1 MAFQSFTGSSRRP
14 RQVNLGGSRNHLYG
28 GAVQSAQQ
36 ERERRQRER
45 EKLLAAKTLQRTW
58 RGYSSRKSVREQRR
72 TEWDTEEQ
80 KDGKGGPYQSEEQA
94 WGQLQRLSYFL
105 RLENDT
111 DGKDIN
117 RLRRYMD
124 RLQLSQQ
131 NELACASGPWPM
143 AYLRLQKLVLTAIP
157 RTFEKDWIFELETI
171 LFLGQQIP
179 KLAAQNARLLYQ
191 TLADL
196 NRPTFIASKG
206 YIKVLPVI
214 VKVLKGPLPAVGPE
228 SEAIY
233 EAFAC
238 EFLTKGFITEDP
250 WYPKWLSALAD
261 EVNYKML
268 AFALSSTVSSN
279 DYNGYKAMSDPQSRL
294 NLLGCFIYFHRHA
307 HQFQNAQAYSSH
319 KDFVLVISKLLSSIA
334 DSRYLDALQ
343 NPDEKE
349 DAISRFAREQIM
361 TLVDKESVSSL
372 LQGASTAQ
380 PRLGGPPQMNSEA
393 KQLANYALTL
403 IRFFP
408 RDGDNIRMWLY
419 WGSSDTSTTTDA
431 EDKLPAIKFFWQAA
445 RNSMVFKTISR
456 DPRSATAIQL
466 IRPQPS
472 WNDTREHVEHTD
484 RVQDDWRLI
493 LIFLE
498 LYTFVLRLMDDD
510 EFFSASTL
518 ASSATNST
526 GNSSWAR
533 QNALPTE
540 DIQHLT
546 YFLKI
551 VGFAMYFHASE
562 ITNPPEENTQRASL
576 SSHFRIGDVLLED
589 QMSSNVAKAPETAI
603 AGLSGISI
611 DYVKGLVTGLL
622 RMVHERDS
630 RRKFLPAD
638 HWLMTS
644 SVDMNNFIPDVVAE
658 EENRLRL
665 EEEADDDVVMAD
677 DDPEDDRQ
685 LIGTARDRS
694 IRYHAR
700 LENQQRLNS
709 RKRYMQAVAPRS
721 EILQNMPF
729 FIPFTTRVQI
739 FREFVR
745 RDKFTRRRGHVDSEL
760 WRMHVMN
767 GFDPNDNIGRHTA
780 TVKRGNEFEDA
791 FEQFYSLGE
800 GLKEPIQITFVDQW
814 GQQEAGIDGG
824 GVTKEFLTSVTSQ
837 AFTPTAGQ
845 NLFAENEQHLLYPYP
860 AAIEEKKA
868 ILKEGMGLAED
879 APIVRE
885 QVKLMLQHYEF
896 LGRVIGKC
904 LYEGILVD
912 INFAGFFLL
921 KWALTGGD
929 RQASNETG
937 YRANVNDLRDM
948 DEELYRGLMQLKNY
962 TGDVEDFALNFT
974 VSDTLTT
981 DYLTGKTKVVTRNL
995 IPDGANKVVTNNNR
1009 LTYIWSIVQY
1019 RLAIQPAAQTRA
1031 FLKGLSSM
1039 ISPTWLSM
1047 FNQTELQTL
1056 IGGTSSSIDIADL
1069 RRHTHYGGIYVRG
1082 DDAED
1087 HPTIRL
1093 FWRVMESFTDTE
1105 RRAVLKFITS
1115 TPRAP
1120 LLGFA
1125 SLHPAFSIRDS
1136 GNDETRLPSASTCV
1150 NLMKL
1155 PRYTTEKVMR
1165 EKLLYAVM
1173 SGAGFDLS

>member
-14 RQVNLGGSRNHLYG
+14 RQVNLGGTRNNPF

-45 EKLLAAKTLQRTW
+45 EKLQAAKTLQRTW
-58 RGYSSRKSVREQRR
+58 RGHSSRKAVREQRR
-72 TEWDTEEQ
+72 TAWDTEEQ
-80 KDGKGGPYQSEEQA
+80 VDGEGGPYQSEEQA
-94 WGQLQRLSYFL
+94 WGQLQRLSYSL

-124 RLQLSQQ
+124 RLHLSQQ
-131 NELACASGPWPM
+131 NGMACASGPWPM
-143 AYLRLQKLVLTAIP
+143 AYLRLQKLVLTTIP
-157 RTFEKDWIFELETI
+157 RTAEKDWIFELETI
-171 LFLGQQIP
+171 FFLGQQIP
-179 KLAAQNARLLYQ
+179 KLAARNARLLYQ
-191 TLADL
+191 TLADI
-196 NRPTFIASKG
+196 NRPTFIASEG
-206 YIKVLPVI
+206 YIKVLPVL

-228 SEAIY
+228 SADIY

-238 EFLTKGFITEDP
+238 EFLTKGFVTEDP
-250 WYPKWLSALAD
+250 WYPKWLSVLAD
-261 EVNYKML
+261 DVNYKML
-268 AFALSSTVSSN
+268 ACSLSSTVSSK
-279 DYNGYKAMSDPQSRL
+279 DYNGYKAMDNPQSRL
-294 NLLGCFIYFHRHA
+294 NLLGCLIYFHRHA
-307 HQFQNAQAYSSH
+307 HHFQNAQAYSSH
-319 KDFVLVISKLLSSIA
+319 KDFVLVTSKLLSSIA

-343 NPDEKE
+343 NPKENE
-349 DAISRFAREQIM
+349 DAIGKFAREQIM

-380 PRLGGPPQMNSEA
+380 PRFGGPPQMNSEA

-419 WGSSDTSTTTDA
+419 WGSSDASAAIDSK
-431 EDKLPAIKFFWQAA
+431 DKLPAIKFFWQAA
-445 RNSMVFKTISR
+445 RNSMVFKTISQ
-456 DPRSATAIQL
+456 DTGSDTAIKL
-466 IRPQPS
+466 IRPQS
-472 WNDTREHVEHTD
+472 SGNGASEDAEHAEW
-484 RVQDDWRLI
+484 VQDDWRLI

-510 EFFSASTL
+510 EFFSASSL
-518 ASSATNST
+518 NSSGTTST

-546 YFLKI
+546 SFLKI

-562 ITNPPEENTQRASL
+562 IADPTEERTQRASL
-576 SSHFRIGDVLLED
+576 SSHFRIGELPSDE
-589 QMSSNVAKAPETAI
+589 QINSNVAKTPETAI

-638 HWLMTS
+638 HWLIS
-644 SVDMNNFIPDVVAE
+644 SSFDMNNFIPDVVAE
-658 EENRLRL
+658 EENRHRL
-665 EEEADDDVVMAD
+665 EEEADDDVIMAD
-677 DDPEDDRQ
+677 DDPEEDRQ

-700 LENQQRLNS
+700 LESQQRLYS

-760 WRMHVMN
+760 WRMHLMN
-767 GFDPNDNIGRHTA
+767 SFDPNDNIGRHTA
-780 TVKRGNEFEDA
+780 TIKRGNEFEDA

-800 GLKEPIQITFVDQW
+800 GLKEPIQITFVDKW

-845 NLFAENEQHLLYPYP
+845 DLFAENEQHLLYPYP
-860 AAIEEKKA
+860 AAIDEKLATMKD
-868 ILKEGMGLAED
+868 EMGLTED
-879 APIVRE
+879 MPVARE
-885 QVKLMLQHYEF
+885 QIKLMLQHYEF

-929 RQASNETG
+929 GQASNESG

-948 DEELYRGLMQLKNY
+948 DEDLYKGLMQLKNY

-974 VSDTLTT
+974 VSDTLTI
-981 DYLTGKTKVVTRNL
+981 DYATGKTKVITRNL
-995 IPDGANKVVTNNNR
+995 VPDGANKAVTNSNR

-1019 RLAIQPAAQTRA
+1019 RLAIQPQAQTRA

-1039 ISPTWLSM
+1039 ISPSWLSM

-1069 RRHTHYGGIYVRG
+1069 RRHTHYGGLYIRG
-1082 DDAED
+1082 DDPED
-1087 HPTIRL
+1087 HPTIQL
-1093 FWRVMESFTDTE
+1093 FWRVMESFNDKE

-1125 SLHPAFSIRDS
+1125 SLQPAFSIRDS
-1136 GNDETRLPSASTCV
+1136 GDDETRLPSASTCV

-1155 PRYTTEKVMR
+1155 PRYKSEKVMR

>member
-14 RQVNLGGSRNHLYG
+14 RQVNLGGSRNNPFG

-45 EKLLAAKTLQRTW
+45 EKLLAVKTLQRTW
-58 RGYSSRKSVREQRR
+58 RGHSSRKAVREQRR
-72 TEWDTEEQ
+72 TEWDTQEQ
-80 KDGKGGPYQSEEQA
+80 EDGEGGPYQSEEQA
-94 WGQLQRLSYFL
+94 REQLQRLSYFL
-105 RLENDT
+105 RLETDT

-124 RLQLSQQ
+124 RLHISQQ
-131 NELACASGPWPM
+131 NGLACASGPWPM

-157 RTFEKDWIFELETI
+157 RTSEKDWIFELETI
-171 LFLGQQIP
+171 IFLGQQIP

-196 NRPTFIASKG
+196 NRPTFIASDS
-206 YIKVLPVI
+206 YIQILPVLL
-214 VKVLKGPLPAVGPE
+214 KVLKGPLPAVGPE
-228 SEAIY
+228 SEVIY

-250 WYPKWLSALAD
+250 WYPKWLSDLAD
-261 EVNYKML
+261 HVNYKVL
-268 AFALSSTVSSN
+268 ARTLSNTVSSN
-279 DYNGYKAMSDPQSRL
+279 DYNGYKAMADPQSRL

-307 HQFQNAQAYSSH
+307 HRFQNAQAYSSH

-343 NPDEKE
+343 NPDDNV
-349 DAISRFAREQIM
+349 DAIGKFAREQIM

-372 LQGASTAQ
+372 LEGASTAQ

-408 RDGDNIRMWLY
+408 REGDSIRMWLY
-419 WGSSDTSTTTDA
+419 RGSSDASAAADS
-431 EDKLPAIKFFWQAA
+431 EDKVPAIKFFWQAA
-445 RNSMVFKTISR
+445 RKSMVFKTISQ
-456 DPRSATAIQL
+456 DARSAIKL
-466 IRPQPS
+466 IRPQPFG
-472 WNDTREHVEHTD
+472 NGERDNTEHTEW
-484 RVQDDWRLI
+484 VQDDWRLI

-510 EFFSASTL
+510 EFFSASPL
-518 ASSATNST
+518 ASSGITST

-540 DIQHLT
+540 DIRHLT
-546 YFLKI
+546 SFLKI

-562 ITNPPEENTQRASL
+562 ITNPSGESESTQRASL
-576 SSHFRIGDVLLED
+576 NSYFRIGDLPSDE
-589 QMSSNVAKAPETAI
+589 QMSTNMAKTPETAI

-644 SVDMNNFIPDVVAE
+644 SFDMNSFIPDVVAE
-658 EENRLRL
+658 EENRHRL
-665 EEEADDDVVMAD
+665 EEGADDDVVMAD
-677 DDPEDDRQ
+677 DDHEDDRQ

-700 LENQQRLNS
+700 LENQQRLLS

-745 RDKFTRRRGHVDSEL
+745 RDKFKRRRGHVDSEL

-780 TVKRGNEFEDA
+780 TIKRGNEFEDA

-837 AFTPTAGQ
+837 AFTPTAGPD
-845 NLFAENEQHLLYPYP
+845 LFAENEQHLLYPYP
-860 AAIEEKKA
+860 AAIDEKIA
-868 ILKEGMGLAED
+868 IMKETMGLNENE
-879 APIVRE
+879 PVVRE
-885 QVKLMLQHYEF
+885 QVRLMLQHYEF

-929 RQASNETG
+929 GQASNETA

-948 DEELYRGLMQLKNY
+948 DEELYKGLMQLKNY

-974 VSDTLTT
+974 VSDTLTI
-981 DYLTGKTKVVTRNL
+981 DYANAKTKVVTRNL
-995 IPDGANKVVTNNNR
+995 IPDGANKAVTNQNR
-1009 LTYIWSIVQY
+1009 LVYIWNIVQY
-1019 RLAIQPAAQTRA
+1019 RLATQPQAQTRA

-1069 RRHTHYGGIYVRG
+1069 RRHTSYGGLYIRG
-1082 DDAED
+1082 TDPQD
-1087 HPTIRL
+1087 HPTIQL
-1093 FWRVMESFTDTE
+1093 FWRVMESFSDKE

-1125 SLHPAFSIRDS
+1125 SLHPSFSIRDS
-1136 GNDETRLPSASTCV
+1136 GDDETRLPSASTCV

-1155 PRYTTEKVMR
+1155 PRYKSEKVMR

>member
-14 RQVNLGGSRNHLYG
+14 RQVNLGGSRNSPF

-45 EKLLAAKTLQRTW
+45 EKLLATKTLQRRW
-58 RGYSSRKSVREQRR
+58 RGYSSRKAVREQRR
-72 TEWDTEEQ
+72 NEWDAEEQ
-80 KDGKGGPYQSEEQA
+80 KDGEGGPYQSEEQA
-94 WGQLQRLSYFL
+94 WRQLQRLSYFL

-117 RLRRYMD
+117 RLRRYME
-124 RLQLSQQ
+124 RLHLSQQ
-131 NELACASGPWPM
+131 NGLACASGPWPM

-157 RTFEKDWIFELETI
+157 RTSEMHWIFELETI

-179 KLAAQNARLLYQ
+179 TLAAQNARLLYQ

-196 NRPTFIASKG
+196 NRPTFIASEG
-206 YIKVLPVI
+206 YSKILPVL
-214 VKVLKGPLPAVGPE
+214 VKVMKGSLLAVGPE
-228 SEAIY
+228 SENIY

-238 EFLTKGFITEDP
+238 EFLTRGFITEDP

-261 EVNYKML
+261 DVNCQTL
-268 AFALSSTVSSN
+268 ARTLSTTVLSS
-279 DYNGYKAMSDPQSRL
+279 DYNGYKAMGDPQSRL

-343 NPDEKE
+343 NPEEEE
-349 DAISRFAREQIM
+349 DTIGKFAREQVM

-372 LQGASTAQ
+372 LQGASNAQ
-380 PRLGGPPQMNSEA
+380 PRLGGPPPQMNSEA

-419 WGSSDTSTTTDA
+419 WGSSDASVATAS
-431 EDKLPAIKFFWQAA
+431 EHKLPAIKFFWQAA
-445 RNSMVFKTISR
+445 RNSTVFQTISQ
-456 DPRSATAIQL
+456 DSSSVTAIKL
-466 IRPQPS
+466 IRPQDS
-472 WNDTREHVEHTD
+472 WNGARENE
-484 RVQDDWRLI
+484 VQDDWRLI

-510 EFFSASTL
+510 EFFSASPL
-518 ASSATNST
+518 ASLGTNST
-526 GNSSWAR
+526 DNTSWAR
-533 QNALPTE
+533 QNALPTK

-546 YFLKI
+546 SFLKI

-562 ITNPPEENTQRASL
+562 ITGANEEGTQRASL
-576 SSHFRIGDVLLED
+576 SSHFRIGELPSDEQV
-589 QMSSNVAKAPETAI
+589 SSNTAKTPETAI

-644 SVDMNNFIPDVVAE
+644 FFDMDNFIPDVVAE
-658 EENRLRL
+658 EENRHRL
-665 EEEADDDVVMAD
+665 EEEADDDVVMTD

-685 LIGTARDRS
+685 LIGTARDRN

-709 RKRYMQAVAPRS
+709 RKRYLQAVAPRS

-745 RDKFTRRRGHVDSEL
+745 RDKFMRRRGHVDSEL
-760 WRMHVMN
+760 WRMHLMN

-780 TVKRGNEFEDA
+780 TIKRGNEFEDA
-791 FEQFYSLGE
+791 FEQFYGLGE
-800 GLKEPIQITFVDQW
+800 GLKEPIQITFVDRW

-860 AAIEEKKA
+860 AAIDEKKT
-868 ILKEGMGLAED
+868 ILKEEMGLTENM
-879 APIVRE
+879 PVVRE
-885 QVKLMLQHYEF
+885 QIKLMLQHYEF

-929 RQASNETG
+929 GQASYETG

-948 DEELYRGLMQLKNY
+948 DEDLYKGLMQLKNY

-981 DYLTGKTKVVTRNL
+981 DYATKKTKVVTRNL
-995 IPDGANKVVTNNNR
+995 IPDGANKAVTNNNR

-1019 RLAIQPAAQTRA
+1019 RLAIQPQAQTKA

-1039 ISPTWLSM
+1039 VSPTWLSM

-1069 RRHTHYGGIYVRG
+1069 RRNTHYGGLYVRG
-1082 DDAED
+1082 DDRED
-1087 HPTIRL
+1087 HPTIQL
-1093 FWRVMESFTDTE
+1093 FWRVMESFSDKE

-1125 SLHPAFSIRDS
+1125 SLQPAFSIRDS
-1136 GNDETRLPSASTCV
+1136 GNDEKRLPSASTCV

-1155 PRYTTEKVMR
+1155 PRYRSERVMR